1 MRHTILVVD
10 DDHALRDV
18 LLRGLR
24 DEGFTAVGA
33 RDGAGALRLAG
44 DAVDAV
50 VLDVGLPDADG
61 RDVCQAMRANGFR
74 APVLFLTA
82 HHRLTDRLGG
92 FSAGGDDYLTKPFHL
107 VELAARLR
115 AAIKRAGREAP
126 ARTGVLPV
134 LDRLTAAVPADGPAT
149 VTVSCPHT
157 LTVGVPAALLER
169 IVSPLLD
176 NALRHA
182 RFRVLIRAG
191 QHPDGSVCVEITDD
205 GPGVPGSFTD
215 RLFQPGHRADP
226 DDGHGGAGLGLP
238 LARRLARSAGGDVRH
253 DARHAPGAAF
263 VISLPAA

>member
-126 ARTGVLPV
+126 ARTGDLS
-134 LDRLTAAVPADGPAT
+134 LDP
-149 VTVSCPHT
+149 
-157 LTVGVPAALLER
+157 
-169 IVSPLLD
+169 
-176 NALRHA
+176 A
-182 RFRVLIRAG
+182 RFTAGVAGRDTALTPTEFRLLATLMAARGDIVGRRELVRAG
-191 QHPDGSVCVEITDD
+191 WPEGARVSDNTLDQYLSRLRRKLREAGSDLTIRTTR
-205 GPGVPGSFTD
+205 GI
-215 RLFQPGHRADP
+215 GHR
-226 DDGHGGAGLGLP
+226 L
-238 LARRLARSAGGDVRH
+238 V
-253 DARHAPGAAF
+253 
-263 VISLPAA
+263 